1 MVIFGEDGYNLHLQ
15 FTPELA
21 NDWKNAMFAGMMS
34 SSELSTGNYQYLLQ
48 RVLDSMNESQLVS
61 KMWLVE
67 ELSNLN
73 VKPVNI
79 SLLAGWFAQ
88 YIVPLLY
95 DNIESI
101 EWIEN
106 FEMDRDI
113 KQVAYKFNTRYKK
126 DNKYKISI
134 RNVMFGNLISLSSPT
149 FDTVINCSCEHMYPM
164 SKFKELK
171 NTGVNDD
178 ALYILQSSNDTQ
190 YDDHINCVNDAD
202 ELADQANL
210 AEILYA
216 GERLLPNGMTR
227 FMVIGR

>member
-1 MVIFGEDGYNLHLQ
+1 MEYLKY
-15 FTPELA
+15 TPEMA
-21 NDWKNAMFAGMMS
+21 RDWKNAINA
-34 SSELSTGNYQYLLQ
+34 SEGYLRK

-61 KMWLVE
+61 KLWLVE

-95 DNIESI
+95 DNFESI

-113 KQVAYKFNTRYKK
+113 KNLAYKFNTRYKK
-126 DNKYKISI
+126 EDKYKVTI

-171 NTGVNDD
+171 NTGVSDD

-216 GERLLPNGMTR
+216 GEKLLPNGMTR

>member
-1 MVIFGEDGYNLHLQ
+1 MEYLKY
-15 FTPELA
+15 TPDMA
-21 NDWKNAMFAGMMS
+21 KDWKNAINA
-34 SSELSTGNYQYLLQ
+34 SEGYLRK
-48 RVLDSMNESQLVS
+48 RVADSMNESQLIS

-126 DNKYKISI
+126 DNKYKVSI

-171 NTGVNDD
+171 NTGVNDN

>member
-1 MVIFGEDGYNLHLQ
+1 MEYLKY
-15 FTPELA
+15 TPEMA
-21 NDWKNAMFAGMMS
+21 RDWKNAINSLDGYM
-34 SSELSTGNYQYLLQ
+34 EK
-48 RVLDSMNESQLVS
+48 RVADSMNESQLVS

-126 DNKYKISI
+126 EDKYKVSI
-134 RNVMFGNLISLSSPT
+134 RNVMFSNLISLSSPT

-171 NTGVNDD
+171 NTGVSDD

-216 GERLLPNGMTR
+216 GEKLLPNGMTR

>member
-1 MVIFGEDGYNLHLQ
+1 MEYLKY
-15 FTPELA
+15 TPDMA
-21 NDWKNAMFAGMMS
+21 KDWKNAINA
-34 SSELSTGNYQYLLQ
+34 SEGYLRK
-48 RVLDSMNESQLVS
+48 RVADSMNESQLIS

-216 GERLLPNGMTR
+216 GEKLLPNGMTR

>member
-1 MVIFGEDGYNLHLQ
+1 MEYLKY
-15 FTPELA
+15 TPEMA
-21 NDWKNAMFAGMMS
+21 RDWKNAINSLDGYM
-34 SSELSTGNYQYLLQ
+34 EK
-48 RVLDSMNESQLVS
+48 RVWDSMNESQLVS

-95 DNIESI
+95 DNFESI

-113 KQVAYKFNTRYKK
+113 KNLAYKFNTRYKK
-126 DNKYKISI
+126 EDKYKVSI
-134 RNVMFGNLISLSSPT
+134 RNVMFSNLISLSSPT

-216 GERLLPNGMTR
+216 GEKLLPNGMTR

>member
-1 MVIFGEDGYNLHLQ
+1 MEYLKY
-15 FTPELA
+15 TPEMA
-21 NDWKNAMFAGMMS
+21 RDWKNAINSLDGYM
-34 SSELSTGNYQYLLQ
+34 EK
-48 RVLDSMNESQLVS
+48 RVWDSMNESQLVS
-61 KMWLVE
+61 KMWLVK

>member
-1 MVIFGEDGYNLHLQ
+1 MEYLKY
-15 FTPELA
+15 TPEMA
-21 NDWKNAMFAGMMS
+21 RDWKNAINSLDGYM
-34 SSELSTGNYQYLLQ
+34 EK
-48 RVLDSMNESQLVS
+48 RVWDSMNESQLVS
-61 KMWLVE
+61 KMWLVK
-67 ELSNLN
+67 ELLNLN

-216 GERLLPNGMTR
+216 GEKLLPNGMTR

>member
-1 MVIFGEDGYNLHLQ
+1 MEYLKY
-15 FTPELA
+15 TPDMA
-21 NDWKNAMFAGMMS
+21 KDWKNAINA
-34 SSELSTGNYQYLLQ
+34 SEGYLRK
-48 RVLDSMNESQLVS
+48 RVADSMNESQLVS

-126 DNKYKISI
+126 DNKYKVSI

-164 SKFKELK
+164 SKFKKLK

-210 AEILYA
+210 VEILYA
-216 GERLLPNGMTR
+216 GEKFLPNGMTR

>member
-1 MVIFGEDGYNLHLQ
+1 MEYLKY
-15 FTPELA
+15 TPDMA
-21 NDWKNAMFAGMMS
+21 KDWKNAINA
-34 SSELSTGNYQYLLQ
+34 SEGYLRK
-48 RVLDSMNESQLVS
+48 RVADSMNESQLVS

-126 DNKYKISI
+126 DNKYKVSI

>member
-1 MVIFGEDGYNLHLQ
+1 MEYLKY
-15 FTPELA
+15 TPEMA
-21 NDWKNAMFAGMMS
+21 KDWKNAINA
-34 SSELSTGNYQYLLQ
+34 SEGYLRK

-164 SKFKELK
+164 SKFKKLK

>member
-1 MVIFGEDGYNLHLQ
+1 MEYLKY
-15 FTPELA
+15 TPDMA
-21 NDWKNAMFAGMMS
+21 KDWKNAINA
-34 SSELSTGNYQYLLQ
+34 SEGYLRK
-48 RVLDSMNESQLVS
+48 RVADSMNESQLVS

-210 AEILYA
+210 VEILYA
-216 GERLLPNGMTR
+216 GEKFLPNGMTR

>member
-1 MVIFGEDGYNLHLQ
+1 MEYLKY
-15 FTPELA
+15 TPEMA
-21 NDWKNAMFAGMMS
+21 KDWKNAINA
-34 SSELSTGNYQYLLQ
+34 SEGYLRK

-61 KMWLVE
+61 KLWLVE

-95 DNIESI
+95 DNIESV

-113 KQVAYKFNTRYKK
+113 KRVAYKFNTRYKK
-126 DNKYKISI
+126 EDKYKVSI

-164 SKFKELK
+164 SKFKKLK
-171 NTGVNDD
+171 NTGVDD
-178 ALYILQSSNDTQ
+178 NALYILQSSNDTQ

-210 AEILYA
+210 IDVLYA
-216 GERLLPNGMTR
+216 GEKLLPNGMTR

>member
-1 MVIFGEDGYNLHLQ
+1 MEYLKY
-15 FTPELA
+15 TPEMA
-21 NDWKNAMFAGMMS
+21 RDWKNAINA
-34 SSELSTGNYQYLLQ
+34 SEGYLRK
-48 RVLDSMNESQLVS
+48 RVADSMNESQLVS
-61 KMWLVE
+61 KLWLVE

-95 DNIESI
+95 DNIESV

-113 KQVAYKFNTRYKK
+113 KRVAYKFNTRYKK
-126 DNKYKISI
+126 EDKYKVSI

-164 SKFKELK
+164 SKFKKLK
-171 NTGVNDD
+171 NTGVDD
-178 ALYILQSSNDTQ
+178 NALYILQSSNDTQ
-190 YDDHINCVNDAD
+190 YDDHINCVDDAD

-210 AEILYA
+210 VDILYA
-216 GERLLPNGMTR
+216 GEKLLPNGMTR

>member
-1 MVIFGEDGYNLHLQ
+1 M
-15 FTPELA
+15 A
-21 NDWKNAMFAGMMS
+21 KDWKNAINA
-34 SSELSTGNYQYLLQ
+34 SEGYLRK

-61 KMWLVE
+61 KLWLVE

-95 DNIESI
+95 DNIESV

-113 KQVAYKFNTRYKK
+113 KRVAYKFNTRYKK
-126 DNKYKISI
+126 EDKYKVSI
-134 RNVMFGNLISLSSPT
+134 KNVMFGNLISLSSPT

-164 SKFKELK
+164 SKFRKLK
-171 NTGVNDD
+171 NTGVDD
-178 ALYILQSSNDTQ
+178 NALYILQSSNDTQ

-210 AEILYA
+210 IDVLYA
-216 GERLLPNGMTR
+216 GEKLLPNGMTR

>member
-1 MVIFGEDGYNLHLQ
+1 MEYLKY
-15 FTPELA
+15 TPEMA
-21 NDWKNAMFAGMMS
+21 KDWKNAINA
-34 SSELSTGNYQYLLQ
+34 SEGYLRK
-48 RVLDSMNESQLVS
+48 RVADSMNESQLVS
-61 KMWLVE
+61 KLWLVE

-95 DNIESI
+95 DNIESV

-113 KQVAYKFNTRYKK
+113 KRVAYKFNTRYKK
-126 DNKYKISI
+126 EDKYKVSI

-164 SKFKELK
+164 SKFRKLK
-171 NTGVNDD
+171 NTGVDD
-178 ALYILQSSNDTQ
+178 NALYILQSSNDTQ

-210 AEILYA
+210 IDILYA
-216 GERLLPNGMTR
+216 GEKLLPNGMTR

>member
-1 MVIFGEDGYNLHLQ
+1 M
-15 FTPELA
+15 A
-21 NDWKNAMFAGMMS
+21 KDWKNAINA
-34 SSELSTGNYQYLLQ
+34 SEGYLRK
-48 RVLDSMNESQLVS
+48 RVADSMNESQLVS
-61 KMWLVE
+61 KLWLVE

-95 DNIESI
+95 DNIKSI

-113 KQVAYKFNTRYKK
+113 KRVAYKFNTRYKK
-126 DNKYKISI
+126 EDKYKVSI
-134 RNVMFGNLISLSSPT
+134 KNVMFGNLISLSSPT

-164 SKFKELK
+164 SKFRKLK
-171 NTGVNDD
+171 NTGVDD
-178 ALYILQSSNDTQ
+178 NALYILQSSNDTQ

-210 AEILYA
+210 IDVLYA
-216 GERLLPNGMTR
+216 GEKLLPNGMTR

>member
-1 MVIFGEDGYNLHLQ
+1 MEYLKY
-15 FTPELA
+15 TPEMA
-21 NDWKNAMFAGMMS
+21 KDWKNAINA
-34 SSELSTGNYQYLLQ
+34 SEGYLRK

-134 RNVMFGNLISLSSPT
+134 RNVMFGNLISLSSHT

-216 GERLLPNGMTR
+216 GEKLLPNGMTR

>member
-1 MVIFGEDGYNLHLQ
+1 MEYLKY
-15 FTPELA
+15 TPDMA
-21 NDWKNAMFAGMMS
+21 KDWKNAINA
-34 SSELSTGNYQYLLQ
+34 SEGYLRK
-48 RVLDSMNESQLVS
+48 RVADSMNESQLIS

-126 DNKYKISI
+126 DNKYKVSI
-134 RNVMFGNLISLSSPT
+134 KNVMFGNLISLSSPT

-171 NTGVNDD
+171 NTGVNDN

>member
-1 MVIFGEDGYNLHLQ
+1 MEYLKY
-15 FTPELA
+15 TPEMA
-21 NDWKNAMFAGMMS
+21 KDWKNAINA
-34 SSELSTGNYQYLLQ
+34 SEGYLRK
-48 RVLDSMNESQLVS
+48 RVADSMNESQLVS
-61 KMWLVE
+61 KLWLVE

-113 KQVAYKFNTRYKK
+113 KRVAYKFNTRYKK
-126 DNKYKISI
+126 EDKYKVSI

-164 SKFKELK
+164 SKFRKLK
-171 NTGVNDD
+171 NTGVDD
-178 ALYILQSSNDTQ
+178 NALYILQSSNDTQ

-210 AEILYA
+210 IDILYA
-216 GERLLPNGMTR
+216 GKKLLPNGMTR

>member
-1 MVIFGEDGYNLHLQ
+1 MEYLKY
-15 FTPELA
+15 TPEMA
-21 NDWKNAMFAGMMS
+21 RDWKNAINSLDGYI
-34 SSELSTGNYQYLLQ
+34 EK
-48 RVLDSMNESQLVS
+48 RVWDSMNESQLVS

-95 DNIESI
+95 DNFESI

-113 KQVAYKFNTRYKK
+113 KSLAYKFNTRYKK
-126 DNKYKISI
+126 EDKYKVSI
-134 RNVMFGNLISLSSPT
+134 KNVMFSNLISLSSPT

-164 SKFKELK
+164 YKFKELE
-171 NTGVNDD
+171 NTGVNDNP
-178 ALYILQSSNDTQ
+178 LYILQSSNDTQ
-190 YDDHINCVNDAD
+190 YDDHINCVDDAD